1 MSKSNELLKKAQT
14 LPQQSGCYLM
24 QDAKGQVIYV
34 GKAKKLKARVISYFN
49 DSPKSLKT
57 EFMVSH
63 VHDFDFI
70 LTHSEAESLVLE
82 NNLIKENSPKY
93 NIRLRDDKSYPY
105 LLVNRNEPFPRFE
118 YVRRPKKGKNIEL
131 YGPFPT
137 GSNISQILRIL
148 TKVFELRDCSLS
160 EFKTRKT
167 PCLYYQMKQCS
178 APCVNFINSEDYE
191 LNLRNALN
199 FFQGESK
206 AKKTLEV
213 LKEKMLSLAE
223 NEEFERAGLLR
234 DNIVTLEQFLEQSFD
249 QKVEHLD
256 NEKNIDIWS
265 YFEGEN
271 EIDLSVYI
279 VRGGLLIGQKN
290 FHFLKNEF
298 IEEVKEEFFLK
309 IIQYYSETQDI
320 FPDFVVVDDCEESL
334 ETLGEALKILG
345 EMKLHRN
352 TKKYQALL
360 NMCSLHAKES
370 QRVRLESE
378 DSIFVGLHKLKD
390 LLGLKERPRILEC
403 YDVAVWQGSSPTAAQ
418 IVFEEG
424 KPDKKRYRYYHLQTR
439 PEGNNDFA
447 MMKEVVSRRVEKLNL
462 PDVFIIDG
470 GIAQV
475 NVVLEVLKEMDL
487 KIPVVGI
494 AKSKELTRGNFK
506 SMDLDKSEERLI
518 IPGRANPY
526 ILKKCPALFKIIVSM
541 RDEAHRFSRKLHHKT
556 ESERVMSSW
565 IDGVKGINEETKKNI
580 LRNLTQTREELMKF
594 TVQDLVNLL
603 GLKLRD
609 AKIVWAFLHQE
620 KN

>member
-1 MSKSNELLKKAQT
+1 M
-14 LPQQSGCYLM
+14 
-24 QDAKGQVIYV
+24 
-34 GKAKKLKARVISYFN
+34 
-49 DSPKSLKT
+49 
-57 EFMVSH
+57 
-63 VHDFDFI
+63 
-70 LTHSEAESLVLE
+70 
-82 NNLIKENSPKY
+82 
-93 NIRLRDDKSYPY
+93 
-105 LLVNRNEPFPRFE
+105 
-118 YVRRPKKGKNIEL
+118 
-131 YGPFPT
+131 
-137 GSNISQILRIL
+137 
-148 TKVFELRDCSLS
+148 
-160 EFKTRKT
+160 
-167 PCLYYQMKQCS
+167 
-178 APCVNFINSEDYE
+178 
-191 LNLRNALN
+191 
-199 FFQGESK
+199 
-206 AKKTLEV
+206 
-213 LKEKMLSLAE
+213 
-223 NEEFERAGLLR
+223 R
-234 DNIVTLEQFLEQSFD
+234 DNIVLLEQFLQQSFD

-256 NEKNIDIWS
+256 SEKNIDIWS

-290 FHFLKNEF
+290 FNFLKNEF

-309 IIQYYSETQDI
+309 IIQYYSETQDV
-320 FPDFVVVDDCEESL
+320 FPDFVVVDDSEENL
-334 ETLGEALKILG
+334 QTLDEALKLIG

-352 TKKYQALL
+352 TRKYQSLL
-360 NMCSLHAKES
+360 NMCSLHAREC

-390 LLGLKERPRILEC
+390 LLGLRERPRILEC

-447 MMKEVVSRRVEKLNL
+447 MMKEVVSRRIEKLHL

-506 SMDLDKSEERLI
+506 SLELDKSEERLI

-556 ESERVMSSW
+556 ESDRVMSSW
-565 IDGVKGINEETKKNI
+565 VDEVKGINEETKKNI
-580 LRNLTQTREELMKF
+580 LRNLTQTREELLNF
-594 TVQDLVNLL
+594 TTQDLVNLL
-603 GLKLRD
+603 GLKIRD
-609 AKIVWAFLHQE
+609 AKILWAFLHKE
-620 KN
+620 KH